1 MSLHG
6 TSEEVSGSDDEAD
19 LSPSSSSRGGGGG
32 GRRERRRLTSGRGP
46 TSTIRRKRVMRRPP
60 NIDAMDM
67 AGEDD
72 ASESPASASMRC
84 ICV

>member
-1 MSLHG
+1 MSLRG

-46 TSTIRRKRVMRRPP
+46 TSTTRRKRVMRRPP